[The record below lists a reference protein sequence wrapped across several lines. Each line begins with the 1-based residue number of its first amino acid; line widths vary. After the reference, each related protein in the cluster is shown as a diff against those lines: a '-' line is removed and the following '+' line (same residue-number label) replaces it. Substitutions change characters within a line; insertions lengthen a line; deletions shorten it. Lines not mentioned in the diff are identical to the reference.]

1 MDTIARAGTC
11 LAGILMYLGDSFTI
25 QNCLIFPKYCTKIL
39 QPLKIW
45 NSPKFKDILKDPD
58 LGMRGDGLPC
68 CHGTKIVLKGSLG
81 HRCPVTI
88 SRHSCTATMGHPEGS
103 EACRV
108 TSGLSVEGV
117 MVHLAEG
124 EMGGGMRPPE
134 CSLKCGLYS
143 PASAVFIGFA
153 GKKT

>member
-1 MDTIARAGTC
+1 MSCDNSKA
-11 LAGILMYLGDSFTI
+11 
-25 QNCLIFPKYCTKIL
+25 QL
-39 QPLKIW
+39 Q
-45 NSPKFKDILKDPD
+45 
-58 LGMRGDGLPC
+58 
-68 CHGTKIVLKGSLG
+68 
-81 HRCPVTI
+81 
-88 SRHSCTATMGHPEGS
+88 ATMGHPEGS

-124 EMGGGMRPPE
+124 EMGGVMRPPE